1 MKKLGRLVEVPLRE
15 VWSHEQYDFSDW
27 LAKEENL
34 ALLGEKIGL
43 TLVEPE
49 TERFVGSYRC
59 DIVCKDEMSGQIVLI
74 ENQLEPTNHDHL
86 GKIITYASG
95 LHASVVVW
103 IVQNAREEHASAI
116 EWLNEHVDASISFF
130 LIEIHAMR
138 IGDSDPAPMFDIIE
152 QPNDFVAQVKKNG
165 GNSKDNQSKANRL
178 EFWTRFNEVLVARGR
193 PFSLRKP
200 TTDHWYSLSIGSS
213 KCNLS
218 LDLINKDGYIRVNMW
233 IADSKEQYYAFEDN
247 KDAIEDSLGFKL
259 LWEPLENKK
268 ASRISC
274 RIEGLD
280 FNDQSNYDALMNES
294 IEKLIAFRK
303 AFMPYLLK

>member
-1 MKKLGRLVEVPLRE
+1 MKKLGRLEEVPLRE
-15 VWSHEQYDFSDW
+15 VWSHEQYDFSEW

-43 TLVEPE
+43 TLVDPE

-74 ENQLEPTNHDHL
+74 ENQLEQTNHDHL

-116 EWLNEHVDASISFF
+116 EWLNEQVDSSVSFF

-152 QPNDFVAQVKKNG
+152 QPNDFVVQVKKSAG
-165 GNSKDNQSKANRL
+165 GDKDSQSKAHRL
-178 EFWTRFNEVLVARGR
+178 DFWTRFNEVLRARGK
-193 PFSLRKP
+193 PFSIRKP
-200 TTDHWYSLSIGSS
+200 SMDHWYSLSIGSS

-218 LDLINKDGYIRVNMW
+218 LDLVNKDGFIRVNMW
-233 IADSKEQYYAFEDN
+233 IPDSKEQYYAFEKN
-247 KDAIEDSLGFKL
+247 KDSVEKTLGLEL
-259 LWEPLENKK
+259 LWEPMEDKK
-268 ASRISC
+268 GSRISC

-280 FNDQSNYDALMNES
+280 FDNQDNYEELMNLA
-294 IEKLIAFRK
+294 IDRLIAFK
-303 AFMPYLLK
+303 AAFKPYLL

>member
-1 MKKLGRLVEVPLRE
+1 MKRLGRLEEVPLRE
-15 VWSHEQYDFSDW
+15 VWNHEQYDFSEW

-43 TLVEPE
+43 TLVDPE

-116 EWLNEHVDASISFF
+116 EWLNEHVDSSVSFF

-152 QPNDFVAQVKKNG
+152 QPNDFVVQVKKSVG
-165 GNSKDNQSKANRL
+165 GDKDSQSKAHRL
-178 EFWTRFNEVLVARGR
+178 DFWTRFNEVLLARGK
-193 PFSLRKP
+193 PFSIRKP
-200 TTDHWYSLSIGSS
+200 SMDHWYSLSIGSS

-218 LDLINKDGYIRVNMW
+218 LDLVNKDGFIRVNMW
-233 IADSKEQYYAFEDN
+233 IPDSKEQYYVFEKN
-247 KDAIEDSLGFKL
+247 KDSIEKTLGLEL
-259 LWEPLENKK
+259 LWEPMEDKK
-268 ASRISC
+268 GSRISC

-280 FNDQSNYDALMNES
+280 FDNQDNYEELMN
-294 IEKLIAFRK
+294 IAIDRLIAFK
-303 AFMPYLLK
+303 AAFKPYLS